1 MTMVTPREDLLSEMT
16 TLRIG
21 GPASTVYELHERSE
35 LAEWMSRCDRL
46 DETIVLGRGSN
57 MLFPDEGVDRPIISL
72 AGEFEEYTFR
82 DGDVIAGAGV
92 FFPELAL
99 EAARRGFSGLEWAA
113 GVPGSVGGAIAMN
126 AGAFDSETQEALKAV
141 GFLGFDGEYQFLD
154 VEDVDFRYRFCE
166 LRESGLVVSA
176 VFQLEPGEAPSIQQE
191 TKSLLKDRRK
201 TQPVGSKSAGCVF
214 KNPNGHSA
222 GELIDRAGLQ
232 GASEGAIEVSEDHAN
247 YFINTGEGNCEDMLR
262 LIDRVRNR
270 VLSEYDVELPLE
282 LRIVE

>member
-1 MTMVTPREDLLSEMT
+1 MVTPREESLSEMT

-21 GPASTVYELHERSE
+21 GPASTVFELRDRSE
-35 LAEWMSRCDRL
+35 LADWMRQTDRL

-57 MLFPDEGVDRPIISL
+57 MLFPDDGVDRPVISL
-72 AGEFEEYTFR
+72 SGAFEEYTFR

-126 AGAFDSETQEALKAV
+126 AGAFDAETQDALKAI
-141 GFLGFDGEYQFLD
+141 GFLGFDGEYRLLD
-154 VEDVDFRYRFCE
+154 VDDVDFRYRFCE
-166 LRESGLVVSA
+166 LRDRGLVVSA
-176 VFQLEPGEAPSIQQE
+176 VFKLEPGEAPEIQQE
-191 TKSLLKDRRK
+191 TKSLLKDRRR

-222 GELIDRAGLQ
+222 GALIDRAGLP

-247 YFINTGEGNCEDMLR
+247 YFINTGEGTCEDMLR
-262 LIDRVRNR
+262 LIDRVRDR
-270 VLSEYDVELPLE
+270 VLNEFDVELPLE